1 MKSSTHSFIH
11 VFNKTSIN
19 FHLSTHSFIH
29 PSIHLFIHPYTHL
42 LIHIY
47 PPIHLC
53 IHLSINLY
61 SSIHPTIRLSIIH
74 TSLYFFLSVS
84 SVGVLIYHYD
94 FSCNFICKH
103 IFYNIEIWDF
113 TKYFYFRI
121 MLSSETVIIRMSID
135 GSWAFKNKISVVKD
149 DLKKKNFS
157 VADTFGFGSAHHG
170 WNSAPLLVSSHKL
183 WSRLQV
189 SWSLPWA
196 TLVPHSQA
204 WREISMGLAGR
215 RQACYLLEV
224 TEMIQDD
231 QSPIVTIMPPLSQPC
246 PQFQLPHSGSINYY
260 SNCFSQPTDS
270 KLTAC
275 SSVLL
280 HRRGREW
287 EKWRERKIRRDRGR
301 KEVK

>member
-1 MKSSTHSFIH
+1 MRFYKIFLLQNYAFIRNCDHQNEHRWKLSFQKQ
-11 VFNKTSIN
+11 N
-19 FHLSTHSFIH
+19 LSCQRWF
-29 PSIHLFIHPYTHL
+29 
-42 LIHIY
+42 
-47 PPIHLC
+47 
-53 IHLSINLY
+53 
-61 SSIHPTIRLSIIH
+61 
-74 TSLYFFLSVS
+74 
-84 SVGVLIYHYD
+84 
-94 FSCNFICKH
+94 
-103 IFYNIEIWDF
+103 E
-113 TKYFYFRI
+113 
-121 MLSSETVIIRMSID
+121 
-135 GSWAFKNKISVVKD
+135 
-149 DLKKKNFS
+149 KKKNFS